1 LFREKVEKP
10 LQIGERTSRYLDAR
24 HARSRGRRADFPA
37 TRASR

>member
-1 LFREKVEKP
+1 VFCEKIEKP
-10 LQIGERTSRYLDAR
+10 LKIGERTSRYFDAR